1 MGDSRPLSAFR
12 NFNTQSSGVA
22 DSFPSSCGQHNLELQ
37 QRKAPWSTLQRRDNS
52 SIDTLRQ
59 PLGHHKNPSGYHLD
73 ESKYEIHG
81 SLVSHIHDDFISN
94 GTESLESN
102 YVQSYHEHDIAPA
115 I

>member
-12 NFNTQSSGVA
+12 SFNTQNSGIA
-22 DSFPSSCGQHNLELQ
+22 DSFPSSTGQHYLEVQ
-37 QRKAPWSTLQRRDNS
+37 QRKTLWSTLQRRDNN
-52 SIDTLRQ
+52 SIDILRQ
-59 PLGHHKNPSGYHLD
+59 PLGFHKYPSGYHLD

-94 GTESLESN
+94 GTESLKSN
-102 YVQSYHEHDIAPA
+102 RVQSYHEHDIAPA